1 MSYRIKHE
9 IDNDKVCNEILFLF
23 EKYGDEDYDGEPVSQ
38 TSHMI
43 QCAMQ
48 AINEGADTELVL
60 GAFLHDI
67 GHLLRHQ
74 QKTEAMG
81 SYGVVNHEGIG
92 AEYLRA
98 NNFSERICAVVEKHV
113 DAKRYLA
120 AAKPGYKEKLSLA
133 SLETLK
139 WQGGAM
145 NDNEEAAFEKHPFF
159 KDIIR
164 VRLWDEAAKD
174 PNVKTLPLNYFIDAT
189 KEYLNSRN
197 NV

>member
-1 MSYRIKHE
+1 MNQQINTGS
-9 IDNDKVCNEILFLF
+9 VSNELLSLF

-67 GHLLRHQ
+67 GHLLRHR

-81 SYGVVNHEGIG
+81 NYGVVNHEGIG
-92 AEYLRA
+92 AEYLRT
-98 NNFSERICAVVEKHV
+98 NGFSERICGVVEKHV
-113 DAKRYLA
+113 DAKRYLVA
-120 AAKPGYKEKLSLA
+120 TDPGYKAKLSEA
-133 SLETLK
+133 SLQTLE

-145 NDNEEAAFEKHPFF
+145 SKNEAAAFEKHPFF

-164 VRLWDEAAKD
+164 VRLWDEGAKD
-174 PNVKTLPLNYFIDAT
+174 RNAKTLPLHYFINAIN
-189 KEYLNSRN
+189 EYLDNK
-197 NV
+197 V